1 MAAPLMAQS
10 DDVSVKVALDLLQQ
24 SQTQAAAGNLEAAAE
39 LAATAQALL
48 RGDQNDAV
56 DIERRHVIHG
66 EKLHEVHEGHELRE
80 LRELR
85 EVQENKVLQEII
97 ELESLPEGASIMIDA
112 DGNVTFGEAGGMHI
126 IEMEGG
132 CGDENCEGCEECDLG
147 VEIECEVECEEGGD
161 FEFIIKD
168 MENMDA
174 MKNVEMHVMRMDG
187 SGGRFP
193 GLPGGGL
200 HVIQGGGPHAPHA
213 MQGGGD
219 VHMQLQAVQL
229 ELQALRLELQ
239 ALRMQMGA
247 MRGGMGGQM
256 APMQMKSGNVPLMK
270 MRGMMAPHAQSFGGQ
285 EGIFLRELHGEHGHD
300 GEHGEHDFDFDI
312 DLEELH
318 SLEDFDFD
326 FDMEE
331 LHRELQEG
339 FADGHA
345 DGAKVRTEIKLIHNG
360 KTYEGE
366 EARKMMKELGLGE
379 MGGRMQM
386 RVGPTPP
393 TPPTP
398 PKQRVRVRKAHDQE
412 DL

>member
-1 MAAPLMAQS
+1 MKLSLLCSVGLLMAAPLMAQS

-48 RGDQNDAV
+48 RGEQSN
-56 DIERRHVIHG
+56 E
-66 EKLHEVHEGHELRE
+66 LHEA
-80 LRELR
+80 
-85 EVQENKVLQEII
+85 I

-112 DGNVTFGEAGGMHI
+112 DGNVTYGGTGGMHI

-132 CGDENCEGCEECDLG
+132 CGDENCEGCEDCEVAC
-147 VEIECEVECEEGGD
+147 EIECEDGGD

-168 MENMDA
+168 MEGMDA
-174 MKNVEMHVMRMDG
+174 LKDIEMHVMRMDG
-187 SGGRFP
+187 NGGRFP
-193 GLPGGGL
+193 GLPGGGP
-200 HVIQGGGPHAPHA
+200 HAMKGGAPHAPHA

-247 MRGGMGGQM
+247 MRGG
-256 APMQMKSGNVPLMK
+256 L
-270 MRGMMAPHAQSFGGQ
+270 GGQ
-285 EGIFLRELHGEHGHD
+285 EGIFLREFHGENGHDGEHGEHGHD
-300 GEHGEHDFDFDI
+300 GEHGDIGFEFDM
-312 DLEELH
+312 ETLH
-318 SLEDFDFD
+318 SLEDFDFDFD

-339 FADGHA
+339 YADGHA
-345 DGAKVRTEIKLIHNG
+345 DGAKVHTELKLIHNG